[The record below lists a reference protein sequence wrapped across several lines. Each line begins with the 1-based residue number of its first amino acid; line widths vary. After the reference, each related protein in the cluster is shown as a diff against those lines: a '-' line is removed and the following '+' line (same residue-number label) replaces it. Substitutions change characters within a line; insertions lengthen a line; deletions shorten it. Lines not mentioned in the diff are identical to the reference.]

1 MITLDISPQQQAI
14 VERESKRLGMSIE
27 QYITNL
33 IDKYA
38 RPKSTNSMVERIKQ
52 MPKPTSYNPKKA
64 VSIQRELRNEWD

>member
-14 VERESKRLGMSIE
+14 VEQESKKAGMSIE

-38 RPKSTNSMVERIKQ
+38 RPKTTNSMVERIKN
-52 MPKPTSYNPKKA
+52 MPKPTSYDPKQA
-64 VSIQRELRNEWD
+64 VSIQRELRDEWD